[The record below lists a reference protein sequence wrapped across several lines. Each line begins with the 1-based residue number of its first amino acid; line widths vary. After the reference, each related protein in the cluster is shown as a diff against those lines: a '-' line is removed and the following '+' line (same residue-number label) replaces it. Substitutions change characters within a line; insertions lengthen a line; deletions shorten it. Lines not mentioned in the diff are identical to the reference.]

1 MEFRIRSAS
10 LAGYLELAGSLGLP
24 ARQMLRNAGIDP
36 RSLDNPETLIDVRAA
51 RQLLE
56 RAALQSGVE
65 DFGLRMA
72 ESRRLSNLGPISLAL
87 RDEPTGRKV
96 LETLLRHMRLVNASL
111 FTQLEDAGDLT
122 IIREEFLLSQPGGT
136 RQSVELAVG
145 VMHRLLR
152 EILGPDWEARAVC
165 FTHRAP
171 EDLSSHLRVFGRF
184 IRFNSEFNGI
194 VCATLDLNQPL
205 ERADPAMARFARQ
218 YLETMRMSADMG
230 TADRVRQLIIALLPA
245 GRCTVDQVA
254 RHLGVDRRTIHRH
267 LTQQSESFS
276 AMLSTIRA
284 DLATRHLAES
294 DRSAI
299 EIADLL
305 GFSSP
310 SAFARWFRQV
320 FGETAIAW
328 RYRNTSSR

>member
-1 MEFRIRSAS
+1 MKFRIRSAS
-10 LAGYLELAGSLGLP
+10 LAGYVELATSLGLP
-24 ARQMLRNAGIDP
+24 AHQMLRDTGIDP

-51 RQLLE
+51 REVLE
-56 RAALQSGVE
+56 NAALRSGVE

-96 LETLLRHMRLVNASL
+96 LEMLLRHMRLINASL

-122 IIREEFLLSQPGGT
+122 IIREEFLLSGPGGT

-152 EILGPDWEARAVC
+152 EILGPRWEARAVC

-171 EDLSSHLRVFGRF
+171 NDMTSHLRVFGRF
-184 IRFNSEFNGI
+184 ITFNTEFNGI
-194 VCATLDLNQPL
+194 VCAASDLNQPL
-205 ERADPAMARFARQ
+205 ERADPAMARLARQ
-218 YLETMRMSADMG
+218 YLETMHMSADTG

-254 RHLGVDRRTIHRH
+254 HHLGVDRRTIHRH
-267 LTQQSESFS
+267 LAQQNESFT
-276 AMLSTIRA
+276 AMLSSIRA
-284 DLATRHLAES
+284 SLAARHLAES
-294 DRSAI
+294 DRAAI

-310 SAFARWFRQV
+310 SAFARWFRQA
-320 FGETAIAW
+320 FGETATAW